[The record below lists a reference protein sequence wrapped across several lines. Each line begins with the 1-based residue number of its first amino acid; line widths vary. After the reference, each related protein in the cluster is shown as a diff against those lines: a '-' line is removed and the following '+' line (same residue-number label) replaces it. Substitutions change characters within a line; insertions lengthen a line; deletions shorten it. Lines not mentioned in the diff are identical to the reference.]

1 MRQEHALTTLN
12 ATTAASDLMQTLRP
26 ATPPEPLRARR
37 ISTEPAEEGPAM
49 PRGVYERK
57 PKGEKK
63 EGEKPKRKWTRRAKP
78 SEDLKAM
85 AAEALLDAARH
96 LHATV
101 IDQVE
106 ISESEEL
113 QRAVRSFELA
123 DKISKA
129 AK

>member
-1 MRQEHALTTLN
+1 MTALN
-12 ATTAASDLMQTLRP
+12 ATTAAADLMQTLRP

-37 ISTEPAEEGPAM
+37 ISTEPAEEETTM

-63 EGEKPKRKWTRRAKP
+63 DAPPQERKKRKWTRREKP
-78 SEDLKAM
+78 ADDLKAL
-85 AAEALLDAARH
+85 ATEALIAAARH
-96 LHATV
+96 LHASV
-101 IDQVE
+101 LEQVE
-106 ISESEEL
+106 FEGNEDL
-113 QRAVRSFELA
+113 VRAIRSFELA